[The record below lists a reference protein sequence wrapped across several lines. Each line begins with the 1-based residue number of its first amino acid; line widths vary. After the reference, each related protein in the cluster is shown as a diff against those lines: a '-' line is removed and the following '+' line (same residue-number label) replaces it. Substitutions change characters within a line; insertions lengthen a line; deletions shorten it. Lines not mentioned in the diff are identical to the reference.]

1 VIEITLPLRFC
12 ERDVFLVENYTDND
26 AYRPRGNR
34 EPPALFF
41 SCVVLL
47 MGWGVRS
54 IDAPENRNVVGLRG
68 SSS

>member
-26 AYRPRGNR
+26 AYRSRGNR
-34 EPPALFF
+34 VPPGLFSF
-41 SCVVLL
+41 VVSL

>member
-34 EPPALFF
+34 EPPGLFF
-41 SCVVLL
+41 VCCVAL
-47 MGWGVRS
+47 GWGVRS

-68 SSS
+68 STS